1 MKFKRQP
8 PASQSHHNPDAIVD
22 RVWGL
27 TTNGIHWTTPSSN
40 KLPSWRLERSTK
52 GQQWYLVVPS
62 TATSNLQRLIWLLMA
77 YGYLQLIVRARHMP
91 AANCQLLALPTFQT
105 AMRTSSGLRWL
116 HFALGHKPEPESES
130 IYLQEVINLIHQ
142 QSTNRDLICINIYF
156 DTQQSL
162 QNQKPLVFLGVP
174 SLMFPGV
181 SLVFPGVSLVF
192 SDFHGVS
199 SCSTE
204 NVLGKDHLSQRNH
217 YKNFFDYKML

>member
-1 MKFKRQP
+1 
-8 PASQSHHNPDAIVD
+8 
-22 RVWGL
+22 
-27 TTNGIHWTTPSSN
+27 
-40 KLPSWRLERSTK
+40 
-52 GQQWYLVVPS
+52 
-62 TATSNLQRLIWLLMA
+62 MA
-77 YGYLQLIVRARHMP
+77 HGYLQLIVRARHMP

-204 NVLGKDHLSQRNH
+204 NVLGSSVTKESLQE
-217 YKNFFDYKML
+217 FFRLQDVINAYRGTSTAIVILDDEYPMFTES